1 MKEKLRIFFD
11 GKSVL
16 ILGYGREGQ
25 STLELI
31 KDFNCTIAIS
41 DKNLKITEEIKPY
54 RLYGGEGYL
63 DCIGDYDVIMKSPGI
78 ALFDSVSE
86 ETKKKITSQTD
97 LFLRFCN
104 NKIIGITGTKGKSTT
119 SSLIYHILKECGI
132 HTHLVGNIGIPPLA
146 KIDEFE
152 DDSVIVCEMSCHQLE
167 YVNASP
173 DVAVLLN
180 IYEEHLDHY
189 VDFYAYKTA
198 KENIYRYLDKD
209 GLLVYNLRCYN
220 AEIEKL
226 KARAI
231 PCSMYG
237 SGEVFI
243 EDDIMNICDIKIPLD
258 KIKTKLAGEHNL
270 YNIAVALCVCISSGC
285 NPPDAIKSVESF
297 EGLEHRLEHFATI
310 DGVKFVNDSIST
322 IPMAAISAIKAFP
335 EADTLIIGG
344 MDRGISYDVLIG
356 YLNEGT
362 VKNIICL
369 KDSGYKIAPELDGN
383 VLNVFRARDM
393 EEAVAKALEITK
405 KCCILSPAA
414 ASYGFYKNFEERGT
428 HFKELVKKLSR

>member
-1 MKEKLRIFFD
+1 MKEKLRQFFD

-31 KDFNCTIAIS
+31 KDFNCEIAIS
-41 DKNLKITEEIKPY
+41 DKNLKITDEIKQY
-54 RLYGGEGYL
+54 RLYGGESYL
-63 DCIGDYDVIMKSPGI
+63 DCINDYDIIMKTPGI
-78 ALFDSVSE
+78 ALFDSVSC

-104 NKIIGITGTKGKSTT
+104 NKIIGVTGTKGKSTT
-119 SSLIYHILKECGI
+119 SSLIYHILKECGMKA
-132 HTHLVGNIGIPPLA
+132 HLVGNIGIPPLA

-152 DDSVIVCEMSCHQLE
+152 GDAIIVCEMSCHQLE
-167 YVNASP
+167 YVSASP
-173 DVAVLLN
+173 DIAVLLN

-198 KENIYRYLDKD
+198 KENIYRYLEKD

-226 KARAI
+226 KAKTI

-243 EDDIMNICDIKIPLD
+243 DGDNMNICGLEIPLE
-258 KIKTKLAGEHNL
+258 KIRTKLAGEHNI
-270 YNIAVALCVCISSGC
+270 YNIGVALCVCINAGC
-285 NPPDAIKSVESF
+285 NPDDAIRSIESF
-297 EGLEHRLEHFATI
+297 NGLEHRLEHFATI
-310 DGVKFVNDSIST
+310 DEVKFVNDSIST
-322 IPMAAISAIKAFP
+322 IPMAAISAVKAFP
-335 EADTLIIGG
+335 NTDTLIIGG
-344 MDRGISYDVLIG
+344 MDRGISYDILIS
-356 YLNEGT
+356 YLNEGA

-369 KDSGYKIAPELDGN
+369 KDSGYKIASELDGDK
-383 VLNVFRARDM
+383 LNIYKARDM
-393 EEAVAKALEITK
+393 EDAVRKALEITK
-405 KCCILSPAA
+405 NCCILSPAA